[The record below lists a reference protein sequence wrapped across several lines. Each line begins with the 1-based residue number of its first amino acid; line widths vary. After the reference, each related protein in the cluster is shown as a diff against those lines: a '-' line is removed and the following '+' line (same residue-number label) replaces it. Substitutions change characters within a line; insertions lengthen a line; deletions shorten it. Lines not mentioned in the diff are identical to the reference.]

1 MSINIFLHFRPT
13 LRRIKNSNQKNIVL
27 DCSPDVLF
35 KVLLHAQ
42 QVGLMGAEYSYIVT
56 SLVSKSYLSMLED
69 IWTRIKLT

>member
-1 MSINIFLHFRPT
+1 MPINIFLHFRPT

-56 SLVSKSYLSMLED
+56 SLVSKLYLSVYQG
-69 IWTRIKLT
+69 IWTRIK